1 MVVIV
6 IVVAFVVVVVVV
18 VAVVVVVVF
27 LLCLVFFFLSAL
39 LQKGG
44 SSLDTK
50 VGACPG
56 WLLGTFPASCP
67 GHALSKQMPCFFLVS
82 IWRQLGWQS
91 VFSVFKGYISRTP
104 ARLAKYFT
112 TNLSKVHAVS
122 CSIYGGGARL
132 SARSHHARINAP
144 ATSSTSPPTAEHV
157 SMTKSVLR

>member
-50 VGACPG
+50 VGVCPG
-56 WLLGTFPASCP
+56 WLLGTFPAN
-67 GHALSKQMPCFFLVS
+67 ALHFFGQHLEAAS
-82 IWRQLGWQS
+82 
-91 VFSVFKGYISRTP
+91 
-104 ARLAKYFT
+104 LAKCVQCFQRVY
-112 TNLSKVHAVS
+112 
-122 CSIYGGGARL
+122 
-132 SARSHHARINAP
+132 
-144 ATSSTSPPTAEHV
+144 
-157 SMTKSVLR
+157 

>member
-6 IVVAFVVVVVVV
+6 IVVAFVVVVVAV

-50 VGACPG
+50 VGVCPG

-67 GHALSKQMPCFFLVS
+67 GHALSKQMPCFFWSAFGGSFV
-82 IWRQLGWQS
+82 GKVCS
-91 VFSVFKGYISRTP
+91 VFSKGILAVHLQDWPNISQQTCPKFMPLVAVFLVVVLG
-104 ARLAKYFT
+104 
-112 TNLSKVHAVS
+112 
-122 CSIYGGGARL
+122 
-132 SARSHHARINAP
+132 
-144 ATSSTSPPTAEHV
+144 
-157 SMTKSVLR
+157 SVLVLTMPASMRLPPLLHLLPLQNMCP